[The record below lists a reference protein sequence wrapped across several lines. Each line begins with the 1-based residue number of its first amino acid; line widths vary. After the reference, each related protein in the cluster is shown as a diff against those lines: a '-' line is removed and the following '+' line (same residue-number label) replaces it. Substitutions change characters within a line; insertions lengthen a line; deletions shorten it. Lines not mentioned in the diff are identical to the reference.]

1 MSERCDNE
9 IHIVLVEPNHP
20 GNIGATARA
29 MKTMGLSSLIL
40 VRPTRFPDPQA
51 DWRAAGAIDVL
62 DNAIVVDDIGA
73 AIGSCGLVVGTSART
88 RRVPWPLIDPKTLA
102 RNLADGVAGGKPVA
116 ILFGRESSG
125 LTNDEL
131 AKCQLHLQIPAS
143 PNYPTLNLAMAVQ
156 IVTYELYLG
165 ANSSADEPEWDRAPA
180 PASDVEGFIAHLQQT
195 LEEIGFYDPGAP
207 RQAMTRLTRMFG
219 RIQMDETE
227 VAMLRGVLTHID
239 RSVRKNRDDDS

>member
-125 LTNDEL
+125 LTNAEL

-165 ANSSADEPEWDRAPA
+165 ANSSADEPGWDRAPA
-180 PASDVEGFIAHLQQT
+180 TAAEVEGFIAHLQQT

-227 VAMLRGVLTHID
+227 GAMLRGVLTHID

>member
-29 MKTMGLSSLIL
+29 MKTMGLSALIL

-125 LTNDEL
+125 LTNAEL

-180 PASDVEGFIAHLQQT
+180 TAAEVEGFIAHLQQT
-195 LEEIGFYDPGAP
+195 LEEIGFYDTGAP

>member
-73 AIGSCGLVVGTSART
+73 AIRSCGLVVGTSART

-125 LTNDEL
+125 LTNAEL

-180 PASDVEGFIAHLQQT
+180 TAAEVEGFIEHLQQT
-195 LEEIGFYDPGAP
+195 LEEIGFYAPGAP

>member
-40 VRPTRFPDPQA
+40 VRPPRFPDPQA

-62 DNAIVVDDIGA
+62 DNAIVVDDISA
-73 AIGSCGLVVGTSART
+73 AIGSCGLGVGTSART

-102 RNLADGVAGGKPVA
+102 RNLADGGAGGKPVA

-125 LTNDEL
+125 LTNAEL

-180 PASDVEGFIAHLQQT
+180 SAAEVEGVIEHFQQT
-195 LEEIGFYDPGAP
+195 LEE
-207 RQAMTRLTRMFG
+207 
-219 RIQMDETE
+219 
-227 VAMLRGVLTHID
+227 RGL
-239 RSVRKNRDDDS
+239 

>member
-1 MSERCDNE
+1 MSDRCNNE

-51 DWRAAGAIDVL
+51 DWRAAGATDIL
-62 DNAIVVDDIGA
+62 DSAIVVDDIDA

-88 RRVPWPLIDPKTLA
+88 RRVPWPLIDPETLA
-102 RNLADGVAGGKPVA
+102 RNLEGGAAGGKPVA

-125 LTNDEL
+125 LTNAEL

-156 IVTYELYLG
+156 IVTYELYKN
-165 ANSSADEPEWDRAPA
+165 ANRQADKAEWDRAPA
-180 PASDVEGFIAHLQQT
+180 TAAEVGAFIEHLQQT
-195 LEEIGFYDPGAP
+195 LEEVGFYDPGAP

-227 VAMLRGVLTHID
+227 VAMLRGVLTHVE
-239 RSVRKNRDDDS
+239 RSIRKNLDGDS

>member
-88 RRVPWPLIDPKTLA
+88 RRVPWPLIAPKTLA
-102 RNLADGVAGGKPVA
+102 RTLADGVAGGKPVA

-125 LTNDEL
+125 LTNAEL

-165 ANSSADEPEWDRAPA
+165 ANSSADAPEWDRAPA
-180 PASDVEGFIAHLQQT
+180 TAAEVEGFIAHLQQT

-227 VAMLRGVLTHID
+227 GAMLRGVLPHID